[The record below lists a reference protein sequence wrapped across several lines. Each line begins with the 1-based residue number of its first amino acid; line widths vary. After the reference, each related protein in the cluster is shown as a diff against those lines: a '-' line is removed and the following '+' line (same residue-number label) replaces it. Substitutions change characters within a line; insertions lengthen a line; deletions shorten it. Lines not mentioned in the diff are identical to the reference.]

1 MGMDITKTKAQFS
14 YIVSK
19 IKEAHPTLSYI
30 HVIDA
35 RVKGFDV
42 LAQNPKGESIDFI
55 REIWSS
61 PEDDENGRRLISA
74 GGYTK
79 NVAIEHAD
87 QRGDLIAFGRY
98 FIANVNRF
106 LLLVLELPLILPP
119 FSFSPICPIVS
130 NMTSL

>member
-30 HVIDA
+30 HVIEA
-35 RVKGFDV
+35 RAKGFDV
-42 LAQNPKGESIDFI
+42 LDQDPEGENNDFI

-79 NVAIEHAD
+79 EVGIEHAD
-87 QRGDLIAFGRY
+87 ERGDLIAFGRY
-98 FIANVNRF
+98 FIANVSRF
-106 LLLVLELPLILPP
+106 L
-119 FSFSPICPIVS
+119 
-130 NMTSL
+130 